1 MKKWFCAALGALLM
15 LALCAGALAAGN
27 VTIVAQDRDG
37 FDDYI
42 SSMFVW
48 DGRLLMSSWD
58 KLYVYTPGEKGVTE
72 VEGFDQLQGTLNES
86 ISDPAD
92 GTGTLKLGDTEIE
105 LDENESVS
113 LNSQII
119 VAGDKLYRTAFV
131 YGDEGLVSSL
141 LVELCIAPDGAVS
154 LGEMIDL
161 SDALNVDYGDG
172 YVGQREIQQ
181 PCYADGILY
190 CLSYGEDGRE
200 LLSIDLESGE
210 AEVLTLDTDNDV
222 NGMAAF
228 TEGKLLLVTTSYG
241 ESMEAELLVYDLASE
256 EVQSLG
262 ALPCEGWDAPAGIA
276 YDEARGMIYYVLGGS
291 VWRMPVSEDGM
302 GEPQEFGDMPLDVY
316 TDSNAVVLGDLY
328 IIASYDGVV
337 GRDVTAEKLPDERLR
352 IVNRGYI
359 QEMKRAYY
367 DFTDAHPEY
376 MVSISDG
383 SGADTLLQDMM
394 NRSPDVDIYSLS
406 MTSGTF
412 SALMNRGFMAEL
424 SGSETL
430 SAEVGA
436 MYDSVKNAVMKDG
449 ELYAVPMSMYAN
461 CLSINK
467 KLLTEKLGYTEE
479 QMPKTW
485 VDVFGLI
492 ADLAATRKL
501 EEFPEVSLL
510 GPGYTEYDVKFNIFA
525 MMMNSYYVWLDAQE
539 MSLTVT
545 SAAQDTGSGK
555 ISVRPA
561 KGNMDSAGSMLETL
575 CTAFEAI
582 DWSAFNLPAE
592 YEEDGEWEYDEAN
605 ILFSNENVQPS
616 SYRSMELEPV
626 VLAMADGEAPMIGAE
641 ITVMFVNPFST
652 HREAAIEYL
661 EKTLALMDDAT
672 RISLM
677 PEENEPIL
685 SPWYEENMKYYD
697 EEIANLEE
705 QLSAD
710 DLDEE
715 DRDLLEQNLADMT
728 QWREEYAQEGQWQ
741 VSPEAI
747 ERYRVYA
754 QYLVPMC
761 SAIWEGDTY
770 TQIDQYMG
778 GAITAKQLCD
788 VLEKTLQMQRLEG
801 Q

>member
-72 VEGFDQLQGTLNES
+72 VEGFDQLQGALNES

-105 LDENESVS
+105 LGENESVS

-241 ESMEAELLVYDLASE
+241 ESMEAELLVYDLTSE

-316 TDSNAVVLGDLY
+316 TDSGAVVLGDLY
-328 IIASYDGVV
+328 IISSYDGVV

-449 ELYAVPMSMYAN
+449 ELYAVPMSMYAD

-510 GPGYTEYDVKFNIFA
+510 GPGYTERDVKFNLFA
-525 MMMNSYYVWLDAQE
+525 MMMNSYYVWLDADE
-539 MSLTVT
+539 ANLT
-545 SAAQDTGSGK
+545 
-555 ISVRPA
+555 R
-561 KGNMDSAGSMLETL
+561 AGGMLEGL
-575 CTAFEAI
+575 CAAFEAI
-582 DWSAFNLPAE
+582 DWSAFGLPTE
-592 YEEDGEWEYDEAN
+592 YEEDGEWSYDEEN
-605 ILFSNENVQPS
+605 IILSNDNVQPN
-616 SYRSMELEPV
+616 YGRSRNLEPV
-626 VLAMADGEAPMIGAE
+626 MLAIAGGEAPMIGAE
-641 ITVMFVNPFST
+641 ITVMFVSPFSA

-661 EKTLALMDDAT
+661 EMTLALMDDSM
-672 RISLM
+672 RIALM

-685 SPWYEENMKYYD
+685 SPWYEENMQYYD
-697 EEIANLEE
+697 GEIANLEA
-705 QLSAD
+705 QLAAD

-715 DRDLLEQNLADMT
+715 DRDMLEQSLADMT
-728 QWREEYAQEGQWQ
+728 QWREEYAKEGQWQ
-741 VSPEAI
+741 VSPESI
-747 ERYRVYA
+747 ESYRVYA

-761 SAIWEGDTY
+761 SAIWEGEAY
-770 TQIDQYMG
+770 SQIDQYMG
-778 GAITAKQLCD
+778 GAITAKQLCSEM
-788 VLEKTLQMQRLEG
+788 EKTLQMQRLEG